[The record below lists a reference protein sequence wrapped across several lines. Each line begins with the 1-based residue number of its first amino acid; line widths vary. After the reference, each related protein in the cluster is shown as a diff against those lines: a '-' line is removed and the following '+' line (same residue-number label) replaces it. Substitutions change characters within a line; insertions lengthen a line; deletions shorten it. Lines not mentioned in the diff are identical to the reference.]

1 MKSKRIFTV
10 KKSFSSA
17 GEAFLAEATS
27 FIREALTQL
36 NTPNK
41 LLLKVEMLSEE
52 AIVQFAAHAPEGA
65 ALQVRVSRFLGDA
78 SVVLSMPGEGFDPF
92 AAEEPESE
100 DAIRAILFR
109 SWGEK
114 FKYRNKNRVNRARI
128 MTGQSERSMIRLTLT
143 ALALGL
149 LDTKVF
155 NE

>member
-1 MKSKRIFTV
+1 M
-10 KKSFSSA
+10 
-17 GEAFLAEATS
+17 
-27 FIREALTQL
+27 
-36 NTPNK
+36 
-41 LLLKVEMLSEE
+41 
-52 AIVQFAAHAPEGA
+52 
-65 ALQVRVSRFLGDA
+65 RVSRFLGDA